1 MDGVS
6 ILPDLGII
14 NISCSHASSIVHWKV
29 WSVLSLKCF
38 QNLTDSSC
46 FLAPLSKPTSPLHW
60 IATKTS
66 WLFSLASF
74 SPFPTH
80 SQGQATSHH
89 PSQIPLVTSHVT
101 QSHSTYHGSEAHNI
115 SFLTCYPSPFL
126 SRCFLS
132 DSSCF
137 GHSNRV
143 VHGTCPQHSTS
154 VLTLEPHSG
163 FTPLSRTVASPGN
176 SVCVYMVHHSLSFFP
191 C

>member
-46 FLAPLSKPTSPLHW
+46 LLPPLSKPTSPLHW
-60 IATKTS
+60 IATEDFLTI
-66 WLFSLASF
+66 LFGLLQPF
-74 SPFPTH
+74 SH
-80 SQGQATSHH
+80 SQSGS
-89 PSQIPLVTSHVT
+89 
-101 QSHSTYHGSEAHNI
+101 SHST
-115 SFLTCYPSPFL
+115 SPFSNPL
-126 SRCFLS
+126 SDFPCHSESQYVPWFWGSQHFLPHLLPSRFLSLCFLS

-137 GHSNRV
+137 GHSNRAV
-143 VHGTCPQHSTS
+143 PCPCSQHSTS

-163 FTPLSRTVASPGN
+163 CTPLSPTVASPGN